1 LLNHT
6 LKEVRPTMI
15 LPLTQPIP
23 IIRDTRRGPPKKRW
37 RNPIVQWVINTL
49 MPVIFITLPATSV
62 LAEDF
67 AYELKATGT
76 HSPDVSFS
84 VKLTATGKETV
95 EEQKTI
101 SKHFSDEIESEN
113 FISDLFGECNEPR
126 NLEICLP
133 PECDIDYTRGSKKG
147 FDIKD
152 HGSED
157 IEKESHQLDT
167 DRKCLVSRI
176 QVCDDSGYN
185 DEGKYNKVH
194 KLYGICT
201 YPGQTWT
208 QTQEK
213 GTQKEDSFSISEKE
227 GWIKFA
233 EYDGPK
239 GSSDVRVEYRDN
251 FPPLFSLFSFLDC
264 VEGTDEICLP
274 KGCEIDDSKTENG
287 GPGYGIIG
295 GGNGIVEQNHTFEKK
310 ETNWCLKSH
319 VKVCGM
325 MSMYTGQHAIY
336 GKCKEPPTIN
346 EAEGW
351 VSSKK
356 GVKDTVLREYRDNL
370 PSLISFS
377 PLSDDCE
384 EGTSEIC
391 LPEGCNIDDSKSTEN
406 GEHGYRI
413 ISDENGFVEQNHK
426 LDEKTKCLKS
436 HVKVCGMMSMYTGQH
451 VIYGKCKVPSPTIE
465 YYEDPII
472 VSKTPADASIQVGM
486 FKSDPREYD
495 KEKANSDLNGNE
507 FWAHTT
513 YRQNWSST
521 PKTGTASIPTH
532 DDGIVPI
539 DSVSGIELAPNKDTT
554 YSVSIIKSGDS
565 YTQNKQG
572 IVDAVNFMGWLS
584 GTEHKFWVTAD
595 MSLRPPGAIIESI
608 TPNPAGMGKEV
619 SFFGKGTY
627 GTNPNPPI
635 TKAVWETNRS
645 DNPLYTCST
654 SPCNFVSNNL
664 DAGQHLIG
672 FSVTAKEILES
683 PEVNDVLKINV
694 PPLASITSVES
705 TGKKDG
711 IIKAVKWDDS
721 TGHDPIHFVGQATD
735 LDGNIAKYEW
745 KSDRD
750 GVFGNEASFSYSKLS
765 LGIHTISFRAQDDNG
780 EWSNTAK
787 TQIEVMKPPVLLVHG
802 WLGSPETTWEIW
814 PEKGQVWNDY
824 PIHKVDIVPNNDRVS
839 YGAGKVSEKIEEL
852 TTLYG
857 IPKVNIVA
865 HSMGGLNSR
874 WYIQN
879 HGYRNDVN
887 KLVMLGTPNH
897 GATAAAFM
905 DGSNSKEANKIK
917 NGADSLGGLSGM
929 AGGAGTGAVI
939 GAAIGGPVGAG
950 IGAGIGAVVGWHS
963 GIITIQEFISHK
975 KSEYE
980 PGGAAVID
988 LTPQSSALRALNG
1001 NVKDE
1006 GCHKDNSCGEH
1017 EPDDNIN
1024 TVYGKKVPYFTIHGN
1039 GGFDCPGITHT
1050 HRAGF
1055 VIPFLSVNMDR
1066 VVDKMSLQL
1075 DGVDVYEAKNV
1086 CHSFDSEKKDIPY
1099 LTGDEGTRNKVIE
1112 YLGFPSSSS
1121 TNTKHGTRKA
1131 QRQTREKVNKADALA
1146 GHVLYAPENGQ
1157 LATISAGETLEQS
1170 FEVDATI
1177 NNLHVVLMGVATEDS
1192 SKPSLYLVS
1201 PSGEVIDENT
1211 SLSNVD
1217 YDNDNPNG
1225 VTYHITE
1232 VEPGTWTAVIT
1243 STHSEP
1249 MQYALLATGE
1259 TNFWLGIAEGTQIE
1273 PGDPLTLSAYAQKDG
1288 SPMAG
1293 LDVNAVLVKT
1303 LDEGERIGKYGSELR
1318 DAEPVTVALT
1328 DIGNGHYEL
1337 VYDDTTA
1344 PGAYRVFMTAT
1355 DPETEASRVAF
1366 TTFFVE
1372 YDYELAIQSDDIQF
1386 SNEHPEHNETITISA
1401 TIHNDSGLEAN
1412 GVEVWFADGHLNE
1425 GGTVFAKE
1433 TLVTIA
1439 AGSSATITAPWLAT
1453 AGPHDIV
1460 VIVSPMNTFI
1470 ETNLDNNT
1478 ASKTIMVA
1486 DNPPV
1491 ADAGLDQKAR
1501 FDTDTQANVH
1511 IFLDGSGSTDERPIE
1526 RYEWDI
1532 DTRVDSN
1539 NDGITDN
1546 DVDLTGVRPLIPA
1559 GTYISVDTYD
1569 IKLTVFDALNQ
1580 SHSDTLTVQLT
1591 EAYDFEPPVA
1601 EAGPNQSVAPGTP
1614 IYFDGSGSR
1623 DNYGMATYIWD
1634 IDTAIDSNG
1643 DGLPDNDVDLIGK
1656 RPVLTWGYP
1665 EAGIYTVKLTI
1676 ADVAGNDPGIDT
1688 LIVDTTGQQVVA
1700 PTGPYRVF
1708 GTLEDQLGNSI
1719 AGATIQVADQ
1729 TTITDA
1735 TGAWEIKG
1743 LHEAEYT
1750 LNASKEGYIFA
1761 EKHFILSDN
1770 IHKRKVDIE
1779 ANSILQIEMMPFT
1792 RGGGNNGPSYL
1803 KALYAEQALPQG
1815 ENLIYL
1821 ITVTNEGHDI
1831 AKEIMLTNT
1840 LPENGELVSIEAL
1853 TGGSCDASTMTC
1865 TLPDLA
1871 NGAFANVQVEISN
1884 TQTEPLVNT
1893 ASVMMNALTS
1903 DVQVITTEIKPYL
1916 SVTISDT
1923 PDPIEMLSPLNYTVD
1938 IELNQYAPS
1947 LASGIDLAMTLPLG
1961 VGLKSVMSNDASCN
1975 TNQFPEIT
1983 CTLSDLNVNS
1993 QTTIGIDVLLEDAG
2007 LLALTHQAEVKA
2019 NEYPTH
2025 TVIERTEIMIPD
2037 DIEVDIALV
2046 IDVTGSMREEINGII
2061 DALKQF
2067 IAENDPNS
2075 APLSALITFRD
2086 NVHVKAFTRDLNV
2099 LLSAVSEL
2107 QVWGGGICQEAAV
2120 EALNI
2125 AIPHVKNGGKILF
2138 ATDASP
2144 YHDADIDGVTEQLL
2158 SKGIRFNALLTGDC
2172 SDKSSW
2178 NELP

>member
-1 LLNHT
+1 
-6 LKEVRPTMI
+6 MI

-23 IIRDTRRGPPKKRW
+23 IIRDTRRGPPKQRW
-37 RNPIVQWVINTL
+37 RNPIVHRVINTL
-49 MPVIFITLPATSV
+49 MPLIFITLPATSV

-67 AYELKATGT
+67 AYKLKATGT
-76 HSPDVSFS
+76 HSPDMTFS

-95 EEQKTI
+95 KKPMELRDNFPLFSVEAGW
-101 SKHFSDEIESEN
+101 SDECDEKTQEV
-113 FISDLFGECNEPR
+113 
-126 NLEICLP
+126 CLP
-133 PECDIDYTRGSKKG
+133 DNCEVDKSRGN
-147 FDIKD
+147 
-152 HGSED
+152 
-157 IEKESHQLDT
+157 
-167 DRKCLVSRI
+167 
-176 QVCDDSGYN
+176 SGYKSFTQSEVGLEYDKSEIFQN
-185 DEGKYNKVH
+185 SDKKWCLASHVKICSEGRGTATVGGAATGAATGAASGSIFAGIGAVIGTAVGAVSGAVVGAIAGGTDANYNGYHVI
-194 KLYGICT
+194 YGKCPHT
-201 YPGQTWT
+201 GQTWT
-208 QTQEK
+208 QTQEEIK
-213 GTQKEDSFSISEKE
+213 GLSINEKE
-227 GWIKFA
+227 GWVKIA
-233 EYDGPK
+233 EYGGSI
-239 GSSDVRVEYRDN
+239 GSSAGV
-251 FPPLFSLFSFLDC
+251 PGSA
-264 VEGTDEICLP
+264 
-274 KGCEIDDSKTENG
+274 EIDS
-287 GPGYGIIG
+287 YI
-295 GGNGIVEQNHTFEKK
+295 
-310 ETNWCLKSH
+310 
-319 VKVCGM
+319 
-325 MSMYTGQHAIY
+325 A
-336 GKCKEPPTIN
+336 
-346 EAEGW
+346 
-351 VSSKK
+351 
-356 GVKDTVLREYRDNL
+356 TV
-370 PSLISFS
+370 I
-377 PLSDDCE
+377 
-384 EGTSEIC
+384 
-391 LPEGCNIDDSKSTEN
+391 
-406 GEHGYRI
+406 
-413 ISDENGFVEQNHK
+413 
-426 LDEKTKCLKS
+426 
-436 HVKVCGMMSMYTGQH
+436 
-451 VIYGKCKVPSPTIE
+451 
-465 YYEDPII
+465 
-472 VSKTPADASIQVGM
+472 SKTPANAPLQVGM
-486 FKSDPREYD
+486 YKGDPRIND
-495 KEKANSDLNGNE
+495 GKNAKNGKELWVK
-507 FWAHTT
+507 TT
-513 YRQNWSST
+513 PLTWEKS
-521 PKTGTASIPTH
+521 KTGIATIPTH
-532 DDGIVPI
+532 DNGVVLI
-539 DSVSGIELAPNKDTT
+539 DSVSDVAPNKDTT
-554 YSVSIIKSGDS
+554 YSLSIIKSGDTYS
-565 YTQNKQG
+565 QNETGMVYADSFK
-572 IVDAVNFMGWLS
+572 GWLS
-584 GTEHKFWVTAD
+584 AEQNFFVANENLKMPV
-595 MSLRPPGAIIESI
+595 AIIDEI
-608 TPNPAGMGKEV
+608 TPNPARPKKDV
-619 SFFGKGTY
+619 SISFKGHGEY
-627 GTNPNPPI
+627 DNVPNSPI
-635 TKAVWETNRS
+635 LTDATWRTNRS
-645 DNPLYTCST
+645 GGKILRTCVST
-654 SPCNFVSNNL
+654 SECNFVKNAL
-664 DAGQHLIG
+664 DLEAGQHSIG
-672 FSVTAKEILES
+672 FSVNTMEGLES
-683 PEVNDVLKINV
+683 PEATKVLKINV
-694 PPLASITSVES
+694 PPLASIVSIDRSKGDYSTPVNTTVCELTSTTVKFPTVITVATDSKAEKLERICHPKVVEPEKNCED
-705 TGKKDG
+705 GNPPKKVIPKPDLTKLISSEKLEEKIKKKETILICG
-711 IIKAVKWDDS
+711 NQPKIPLIIAVKWDDS
-721 TGHDPIHFVGQATD
+721 GHDPIHFVGQAID
-735 LDGNIAKYEW
+735 LDGMITKYKWELVTTKKMKKDGCNDNDTENNVISNKPTFFHNNLALGKHEIRFCAK
-745 KSDRD
+745 
-750 GVFGNEASFSYSKLS
+750 
-765 LGIHTISFRAQDDNG
+765 DDNN
-780 EWSNTAK
+780 EWSNTVQ
-787 TQIEVMKPPVLLVHG
+787 TQVMVMKPPTLLVHG
-802 WLGSPETTWEIW
+802 LCSSENTWKWKKDEKVGNGYLIHRMNIW
-814 PEKGQVWNDY
+814 P
-824 PIHKVDIVPNNDRVS
+824 NNERLS
-839 YGAGKVSEKIEEL
+839 YGAQKVSEEVKRL
-852 TTLYG
+852 TNKHG

-897 GATAAAFM
+897 GATLAAVMKPF
-905 DGSNSKEANKIK
+905 S
-917 NGADSLGGLSGM
+917 SGNH
-929 AGGAGTGAVI
+929 ATILFDPLVTTISVI
-939 GAAIGGPVGAG
+939 GNLVNLVNLA
-950 IGAGIGAVVGWHS
+950 
-963 GIITIQEFISHK
+963 
-975 KSEYE
+975 
-980 PGGAAVID
+980 D
-988 LTPQSSALRALNG
+988 LCATHDLIPQSSALLALNR
-1001 NVKDE
+1001 NKKDE
-1006 GCHKDNSCGEH
+1006 GYEGH
-1017 EPDDNIN
+1017 EPDDNIS
-1024 TVYGKKVPYFTIHGN
+1024 TIYGSKVPYFNIYSDWFWFPIPTHYHVTESIVLPGWSFSTDFVVHEDSATLDNVKFHHVGN
-1039 GGFDCPGITHT
+1039 TYH
-1050 HRAGF
+1050 
-1055 VIPFLSVNMDR
+1055 N
-1066 VVDKMSLQL
+1066 SLTKDDETLKKAL
-1075 DGVDVYEAKNV
+1075 D
-1086 CHSFDSEKKDIPY
+1086 
-1099 LTGDEGTRNKVIE
+1099 
-1112 YLGFPSSSS
+1112 YLGTS
-1121 TNTKHGTRKA
+1121 NVRRKTRKA
-1131 QRQTREKVNKADALA
+1131 QRQTRKKVNKADALA

-1157 LATISAGETLEQS
+1157 LATISADESIEQP

-1412 GVEVWFADGHLNE
+1412 GIEVWFADGHLNE

-1433 TLVTIA
+1433 TLATIA
-1439 AGSSATITAPWLAT
+1439 AGSRATITAPWLAT

-1491 ADAGLDQKAR
+1491 AEAGLDQKAR

-1546 DVDLTGVRPLIPA
+1546 DVDLTGIRPFIPA
-1559 GTYISVDTYD
+1559 GTYISLDTYE

-1591 EAYDFEPPVA
+1591 EEYDFEPPVA
-1601 EAGPNQSVAPGTP
+1601 EAGPNQSVAPGIP

-1634 IDTAIDSNG
+1634 IDTAVDSNG
-1643 DGLPDNDVDLIGK
+1643 DGLPDNDVDFIGK

-1688 LIVDTTGQQVVA
+1688 LSVDTTGQQVVA

-1743 LHEAEYT
+1743 LHEADYT
-1750 LNASKEGYIFA
+1750 LNASKAGYLFA

-2067 IAENDPNS
+2067 IAENDPNA